1 MGWISV
7 DPREGHRKAGGQ
19 SGTVFIVSALC
30 LGKPGAAADKDLL
43 STQLSGASSL
53 NRGRGGG
60 GEGGGGRGGAEPLS
74 KAPLQNSSHE
84 LQEIAELKGQ
94 PSLLGLITLKARD
107 SEPLASKPGS
117 SPTVQPSAS
126 PWPRASA
133 SP

>member
-60 GEGGGGRGGAEPLS
+60 RGAGDGEGQSLFRRPLCRTPAMS
-74 KAPLQNSSHE
+74 CRKLQS
-84 LQEIAELKGQ
+84 
-94 PSLLGLITLKARD
+94 
-107 SEPLASKPGS
+107 
-117 SPTVQPSAS
+117 
-126 PWPRASA
+126 
-133 SP
+133 